1 MAKYTINDTTL
12 TGIADA
18 IRAKGGTTAALT
30 PAQMAEAIAAIEAG
44 GGGGGYKTGTFT
56 LAEFRGL
63 RNNVYV
69 IDHGLNSMP
78 SYIFVY
84 VEEPLA
90 MTATRVAN
98 EVYAVLASSEY
109 NFCFYQSSST
119 SYENQRNES
128 VAQTWEK
135 NPCTY
140 KYCDISIGYVTENS
154 FSIGATI
161 LSVGLSTR
169 TYRWVAVA

>member
-12 TGIADA
+12 TSIADA
-18 IRAKGGTTAALT
+18 IRAKGGTSAALT
-30 PAQMAEAIAAIEAG
+30 PAQMAEAISAIQA

-56 LAEFRGL
+56 LAEFRAL
-63 RNNVYV
+63 RKNSYV

-90 MTATRVAN
+90 LTATRVAN

-109 NFCFYQSSST
+109 SFCFYQYSNT
-119 SYENQRNES
+119 SYSNQRNKS

-135 NPCTY
+135 DPGASGNNEV
-140 KYCDISIGYVTENS
+140 SIGYVTENS
-154 FSIGATI
+154 FSIGASV
-161 LSVGLSTR
+161 LSVGLNTR

>member
-12 TGIADA
+12 TSIADA

-30 PAQMAEAIAAIEAG
+30 PAQMAEAIAAIQA
-44 GGGGGYKTGTFT
+44 GGGGYKTGTFT
-56 LAEFRGL
+56 LAEFRKL
-63 RNNVYV
+63 KNDSYV

-90 MTATRVAN
+90 MAATRVAY

-109 NFCFYQSSST
+109 CFCFYHDSST
-119 SYENQRNES
+119 SYNKQKNQNA
-128 VAQTWEK
+128 AQTWE
-135 NPCTY
+135 NDPG
-140 KYCDISIGYVTENS
+140 KYGNCDVSIGYVTENS